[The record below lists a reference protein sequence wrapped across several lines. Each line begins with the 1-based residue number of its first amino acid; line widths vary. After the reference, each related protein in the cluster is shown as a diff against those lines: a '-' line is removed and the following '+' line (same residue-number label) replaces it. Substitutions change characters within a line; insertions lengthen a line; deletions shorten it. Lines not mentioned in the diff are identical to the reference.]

1 MISILFLTEAIYYN
15 IFRWDYLTKKKFFQI
30 FFLHFP
36 NLDSILNIFKKNM
49 TLIADLFLNSG
60 IPKNNVR

>member
-36 NLDSILNIFKKNM
+36 NLDSILNIFKKKHDPHSWSFFE
-49 TLIADLFLNSG
+49 LRDSE
-60 IPKNNVR
+60 KQC